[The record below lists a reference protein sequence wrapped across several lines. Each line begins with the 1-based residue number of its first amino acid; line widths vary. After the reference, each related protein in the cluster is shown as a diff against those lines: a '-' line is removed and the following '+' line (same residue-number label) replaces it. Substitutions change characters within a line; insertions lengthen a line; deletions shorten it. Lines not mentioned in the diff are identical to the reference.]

1 MHPIRSH
8 LLEHQRS
15 ALRLLI
21 STTDHELA
29 YCTLVEWKGTTYPS
43 SKCLQRLSANCAL
56 VLQTVHSSLKTTFFV
71 VLAFLW
77 KTGFVWPPY
86 PDCLRSYRRFP
97 CATEEAWKKEE
108 DTINWR
114 SESFKVSPCEPF
126 QLCIGLLYAGYAS
139 CNPCLCSRCGGFW
152 ERWPGEQGS
161 QQRRFEETA
170 LIKQRYI
177 AGHSMKEAL
186 PRNWGGL
193 QRR

>member
-1 MHPIRSH
+1 MNLGWSVSWMRMFREWDRLSRHILPDLMDNDSMAISENELLKDLSWVLKQTLTIWQDRKMHPIRSC

-15 ALRLLI
+15 AFRLLI

-29 YCTLVEWKGTTYPS
+29 YCTLVEWEGTTYPS

-97 CATEEAWKKEE
+97 CATEEALKREE
-108 DTINWR
+108 NAI
-114 SESFKVSPCEPF
+114 SCPF
-126 QLCIGLLYAGYAS
+126 
-139 CNPCLCSRCGGFW
+139 
-152 ERWPGEQGS
+152 GE
-161 QQRRFEETA
+161 
-170 LIKQRYI
+170 L
-177 AGHSMKEAL
+177 
-186 PRNWGGL
+186 
-193 QRR
+193 